1 MLRRTMVHA
10 LLIAA
15 SCGLGACGTPAV
27 RSDRMAPAPAR
38 ITEFATGSP
47 LRGSISLK
55 DIGGGEPD
63 TEDSNVGDDQLRQ
76 TRAHAGDG
84 PQPSHPRVGFAQCVE
99 LPIEFDDAPAEFV
112 QVLQLHLQVPAPQFL
127 RRRALAQRLG

>member
-1 MLRRTMVHA
+1 MLRRAMVHA

-55 DIGGGEPD
+55 DIGGGQPAAHRIEY
-63 TEDSNVGDDQLRQ
+63 ECHMHDDERHHQR
-76 TRAHAGDG
+76 GG
-84 PQPSHPRVGFAQCVE
+84 
-99 LPIEFDDAPAEFV
+99 
-112 QVLQLHLQVPAPQFL
+112 
-127 RRRALAQRLG
+127 RALPDIETHVHGLILPRR